1 MPGPLCPNG
10 DPRCSPKAEMSKKI
24 SSSRW
29 LFKLCSV
36 NLDTDHYHGLVKKTK
51 LLRFATWQVECTEKF
66 YVQGYMELFKTVAL
80 TRMCYLYPGF
90 FFQSA
95 VGLAQ
100 RDCISDLAGATDIV
114 QGPWEI
120 GVRAHAERITRS
132 VVIKEVPV
140 EEEELTLT
148 CKPVFKWSTPGEL
161 VCTEELSTEEDVV
174 DEGSAI
180 EVRSVPLIA
189 PEAKR
194 VKTAVNNVVH
204 SGLNYLY
211 DMAEVDKCYLDAL
224 KFTH

>member
-1 MPGPLCPNG
+1 
-10 DPRCSPKAEMSKKI
+10 MSKKI

-29 LFKLCSV
+29 LFKV
-36 NLDTDHYHGLVKKTK
+36 EFPDTDEFDVYVCKTP
-51 LLRFATWQVECTEKF
+51 LLRFATWQLECSEKV
-66 YVQGYMELFKTVAL
+66 YLQGYMELFKTVAL

-90 FFQSA
+90 AFQSA

-100 RDCISDLAGATDIV
+100 RDCIVDLAGAEDIV
-114 QGPWEI
+114 QGPWTI
-120 GVRAHAERITRS
+120 GVRAHLERITRS

-140 EEEELTLT
+140 VEEEELTLI
-148 CKPVFKWSTPGEL
+148 CKPAFKWSTPPEL

-189 PEAKR
+189 PEAKSSR
-194 VKTAVNNVVH
+194 DFLVTGCV
-204 SGLNYLY
+204 NYLY

-224 KFTH
+224 KFSH